1 MTLLLLFSLPV
12 LTAFIGWLTNWVAIR
27 MLFRPHRPLS
37 LFGYTWQGMIP
48 KRQKDLAANA
58 AAIVEKEILGKHL
71 LREQI
76 EKLDLKPYMKEL
88 GRRLVHGGLMDKL
101 HAVPFIG
108 GFINQ
113 SILEKIEGIL
123 LQEIE
128 KQSEPLKKKLAD
140 EMEERV
146 PIRQL
151 VEERIAALDV
161 VRLEDVVN
169 RVARKE
175 FRAIEILG
183 AVLGFA
189 VGLIQLLLLLLTGS
203 IEL

>member
-1 MTLLLLFSLPV
+1 M
-12 LTAFIGWLTNWVAIR
+12 TAFIGWLTNWVAIR